1 MLANLSTRRFIIVHT
16 VGLLLHFL
24 SRLAHHKCVFC
35 KGSERL
41 QAVISAPTSG
51 KFYRLPPDK
60 ENPDRSGKKERIS
73 KPDAFHDT
81 LIIKLLSCEHK
92 L

>member
-1 MLANLSTRRFIIVHT
+1 MLADLSTRRSRIVHT

-24 SRLAHHKCVFC
+24 TGLAHHKCVFF

-41 QAVISAPTSG
+41 QAVISPLTSG

-60 ENPDRSGKKERIS
+60 EDPVGRLEITLRTIVIKKRARNI
-73 KPDAFHDT
+73 PQ
-81 LIIKLLSCEHK
+81 
-92 L
+92 